1 MDGPHGGQ
9 REEAKDCVLEVPV
22 VLGSLS
28 HVMGR
33 QRDVWFGMRG
43 GGGEI
48 EVSSHYQSMNQWQAG
63 SYRWL

>member
-9 REEAKDCVLEVPV
+9 REEAKDWVLEVPV

-43 GGGEI
+43 GGTEFFFFLTIGNKKH
-48 EVSSHYQSMNQWQAG
+48 S
-63 SYRWL
+63 

>member
-9 REEAKDCVLEVPV
+9 EGEAKEWVREVPV

-43 GGGEI
+43 GGGGEGEMEKCLPVI
-48 EVSSHYQSMNQWQAG
+48 S
-63 SYRWL
+63 L